1 MTNRAIAARYAKAL
15 LEVSLKEGDPRGA
28 EEDLA
33 AFVELMTVHRDLQQA
48 LTNPAVPVQ
57 KKVAL
62 VTTLS
67 ERGRTVPVVAR
78 TLALLASRDRLGLL
92 PALLTDYRERLL
104 DREGVVR
111 AEIASATPVAPE
123 RLQNIERGLAAA
135 TGKRVTLEARVDP
148 SIIGGVVA
156 RIGST
161 VYDGSVATQLRKIRE
176 TLIGSGL

>member
-33 AFVELMTVHRDLQQA
+33 AFAELMTAHGDLQQA
-48 LTNPAVPVQ
+48 LTNPAVPFQ

-62 VTTLS
+62 VKILT
-67 ERGRTVPVVAR
+67 EREHMAPVVAR
-78 TLALLASRDRLGLL
+78 ILALLASRDRLGML
-92 PALLTDYRERLL
+92 PELLTEYRERLL
-104 DREGVVR
+104 DREGVIR

-123 RLQNIERGLAAA
+123 RLQRIERGLAAA
-135 TGKRVTLEARVDP
+135 TGKRVTIETRVDP
-148 SIIGGVVA
+148 AIIGGVVA

-161 VYDGSVATQLRKIRE
+161 VYDGSVATQLKRMKE
-176 TLIGSGL
+176 TIIGDRR